1 MGREM
6 ETELPLHLKFETETK
21 YYHAILCRDLFG
33 NWVILR
39 YWGGKSSRLGS
50 SQTDFCESY
59 AEAIKKLQ
67 ELQNVRKYRGYTEL
81 S

>member
-1 MGREM
+1 MVRKMEM
-6 ETELPLHLKFETETK
+6 ELLRHLKFETETK

-50 SQTDFCESY
+50 SCTDFCESY
-59 AEAIKKLQ
+59 AEAVKKLQ
-67 ELQNVRKYRGYTEL
+67 ELQKVRRYRGYTEL
-81 S
+81 